1 MARYNIV
8 GLDGNIKAEAEM
20 AYSHTFMEIPKLTCT
35 LESADNILF
44 VAGDY
49 VIYPIGG
56 VDVKFSLDRHPSS
69 KQTAYVR
76 SSGRA
81 ITYTLTFYPDEKVLT
96 QAIMKDIVPADNNIH
111 YTGLSVFTAYCTPK
125 DLAARL
131 QANLDIVNDTY
142 GYTADDR
149 WQIEVPAL
157 SPETSEKGVDLS
169 FTDTTVWDGLKMFYD
184 EYNIG
189 FIISSH
195 KITLLDNS
203 SEVFPYPITF
213 AYGKGNGLIDIS
225 ESVSEEDIVTRLT
238 VYGGT
243 ENLPLDYSKRIDSTG
258 LRYTPN
264 LMLPVYFESNGKI
277 DYIEDSEAV
286 KEFGVRWG
294 SITFDEVHPTIK
306 EVTIG
311 DYAGN
316 GNTTRIDEVALV
328 VSDAVTDNP
337 KIFKIWVNFPF
348 NLNEYSEANQ
358 SKYFIKDSTKISF
371 KDGWLGGY
379 EFPLLSV
386 ELISEPY
393 LYELTLERIE
403 NEDSGENNVTY
414 LPDTFV
420 KAKEGDHFVLV
431 GCFMPEQFTVI
442 AQNRLES
449 KGLDTYK
456 SISIVQ
462 HSYALNFDN
471 IYLQRFPLAAN
482 LLKCGQHIQFDY
494 LDKKGLVYPIQQVDI
509 KEGVG
514 GIREYKVILAEKP
527 SQPLLRKLS
536 KELIQNRANV
546 NAGAKRLERIN
557 ERLVTFEQ
565 EVTPNI
571 YTRLSNWQNYN
582 SADNTSVLGSQL
594 GYGLKQ
600 DIENIPAT
608 IPVYFDFMHK
618 KTQEGELTNEIVIV
632 DSNAIE
638 SALQK
643 LDKGHVP
650 FARISESHSVEFT
663 VTERYGTI
671 VPIEIASWNN
681 DSEFLRAS
689 LYFTYDD
696 QRYVI
701 TINQESEQVVEL
713 SKVDR
718 RTIKTEDIADGA
730 VTTQKIYSRAVT
742 SEKIAE
748 KAVKTEHI
756 AQNTITEEHLSEEL
770 KKKINDDAGYVW
782 AFEVENEVSQVA
794 EATTQT
800 RTTVYKRI

>member
-1 MARYNIV
+1 MARYNII

-35 LESADNILF
+35 LQSADNISF

-69 KQTAYVR
+69 KQTAYIR

-96 QAIMKDIVPADNNIH
+96 QAIMKDVVPADNNIH

-125 DLAARL
+125 DFAARL
-131 QANLDIVNDTY
+131 QANLDIINDAY
-142 GYTADDR
+142 GYTDDDR
-149 WQIEVPAL
+149 WQIELPAL
-157 SPETSEKGVDLS
+157 SSETSEKGVDLS
-169 FTDTTVWDGLKMFYD
+169 FTDTTVWDGLRMFYD
-184 EYNIG
+184 EYNIS

-213 AYGKGNGLIDIS
+213 AYGKGNGLVDIS

-277 DYIEDSEAV
+277 DYIEDPEAV

-316 GNTTRIDEVALV
+316 GDTTRIDEVALV
-328 VSDAVTDNP
+328 VSDAVTYNP
-337 KIFKIWVNFPF
+337 KTFKIWVNFPF
-348 NLNEYSEANQ
+348 DLNEYSEANQ
-358 SKYFIKDSTKISF
+358 SKYFVKDNTKVSF

-431 GCFMPEQFTVI
+431 GCFMPEQFTII

-449 KGLDTYK
+449 KGLDTYE
-456 SISIVQ
+456 SISIAQ

-471 IYLQRFPLAAN
+471 IYLQRNPLASN
-482 LLKCGQHIQFDY
+482 LLKCGQYIQFDY
-494 LDKKGLVYPIQQVDI
+494 LDKKGLIYPIQQVDI

-514 GIREYKVILAEKP
+514 GIREYKVFLAEKP

-536 KELIQNRANV
+536 KELRQNRV
-546 NAGAKRLERIN
+546 NADAGTKHLERIDR
-557 ERLVTFEQ
+557 RLVAFEQ

-571 YTRLSNWQNYN
+571 HTRLSNWENYN
-582 SADNTSVLGSQL
+582 PADNTSVLGSQL
-594 GYGLKQ
+594 GYELKQ
-600 DIENIPAT
+600 GIENVPST
-608 IPVYFDFMHK
+608 IPVYFDFRHI
-618 KTQEGELTNEIVIV
+618 KTPEGEDTENIEIVNAV
-632 DSNAIE
+632 AIE

-643 LDKGHVP
+643 LDKGHTP
-650 FARISESHSVEFT
+650 FARISESQSVAFT
-663 VTERYGTI
+663 IFESVGTI
-671 VPIEIASWNN
+671 VPIQIASWNN
-681 DSEFLRAS
+681 DSEFLRAT
-689 LYFTYDD
+689 LNFIYNEQEYE
-696 QRYVI
+696 V
-701 TINQESEQVVEL
+701 TINQDSEPVVSL
-713 SKVDR
+713 KKVAK
-718 RTIKTEDIADGA
+718 TPIKSDGIADGA
-730 VTTQKIYSRAVT
+730 VTTPKIYRRAVT

-748 KAVKTEHI
+748 RAVTSEHI
-756 AQNTITEEHLSEEL
+756 ALNAITEEHLSQAL
-770 KKKINDDAGYVW
+770 RDKINDDAGYVW
-782 AFEVENEVSQVA
+782 VFSGEN
-794 EATTQT
+794 ATTQAT
-800 RTTVYKRI
+800 EASQTTVYRRI